1 MRFRLLIRRMLLGGA
16 IVIIG
21 IEGVI
26 ILNLARLNEMQFRA
40 RSLQSTS
47 VETQES
53 LHRLKREVRTRAA
66 LYERLIEKDMLVEGM
81 VIHRDER
88 GRERG
93 LCDSL
98 LFSAIRYR
106 ALDHLGFKKEADD
119 AWAAMNASRSG
130 GYWWRH
136 PFCRDKSLSRD
147 MLMGVMI
154 ALQKSPHGGK
164 EALSDLLGEI
174 DQRSGSFSDG
184 PFFISYLSPGPAGL
198 LRHLA
203 MSKGI
208 PSSQWPWVLK
218 QSFSSIEF
226 DALFLKPGYESHLA
240 SIGIWLEYQMKQDI
254 TGFNPRSI
262 LGQVER
268 VFTGADSQS
277 ETTIDYE
284 RLAWITSILT
294 QENPENLFFAYLAYQ
309 VNGQLDDAKR
319 VALLTEL
326 LSMPQFPSER
336 LPMDCDRGADYLW
349 QRKAEEYLPDSRR
362 CRTTWSGVD
371 FLWMAGLLV
380 QESR

>member
-1 MRFRLLIRRMLLGGA
+1 MRFRLWTHRMILGGA
-16 IVIIG
+16 VVIIM

-40 RSLQSTS
+40 RNLKDVT
-47 VETQES
+47 VATQES
-53 LHRLKREVRTRAA
+53 LYRLKREARTRAA
-66 LYERLIEKDMLVEGM
+66 LYERLIQKDMLVEGM
-81 VIHRDER
+81 IVHRDER

-98 LFSAIRYR
+98 LFSAIRFR
-106 ALDHLGFKKEADD
+106 ALDNLGFKKEADE
-119 AWAAMNASRSG
+119 AWAAIDSSRIG

-136 PFCRDKSLSRD
+136 PFCRDRSLSRD

-154 ALQKSPHGGK
+154 ALQKSPPGGRV
-164 EALSDLLGEI
+164 ALSELLTEI

-203 MSKGI
+203 QNKGI
-208 PSSQWPWVLK
+208 PSSDWPWVLK

-226 DALFLKPGYESHLA
+226 DALFLRPGYESHLA
-240 SIGIWLEYQMKQDI
+240 SLGIWLEYLMMQDSH
-254 TGFNPRSI
+254 GFNPRSV

-268 VFTGADSQS
+268 LWTGGGSQE
-277 ETTIDYE
+277 ETAIDRE

-294 QENPENLFFAYLAYQ
+294 QENPENLFFSYLNYL
-309 VNGQLDDAKR
+309 VNDEFDNAKR
-319 VALLTEL
+319 VSLLTEL
-326 LSMPQFPSER
+326 LNMPQFPADR

-349 QRKAEEYLPDSRR
+349 QRRGEEYLPDRGA
-362 CRTTWSGVD
+362 CRMTWSGVD

-380 QESR
+380 KDP